1 MKILVLLVGIVLS
14 LWVGF
19 TVYGPTQIFVT
30 DIKEIYLASKVTQ
43 RTISQKS
50 AATINAIT
58 DSYKEVARVF
68 WVKVAE
74 KNIKDE
80 ITTPTPWGAKDP
92 IEKLFQH
99 NIALW
104 VAFGAGF
111 TTLSVYFNIIW
122 LIAFFLKPVTFF
134 MK

>member
-50 AATINAIT
+50 AATINTIT

-68 WVKVAE
+68 
-74 KNIKDE
+74 
-80 ITTPTPWGAKDP
+80 
-92 IEKLFQH
+92 
-99 NIALW
+99 
-104 VAFGAGF
+104 
-111 TTLSVYFNIIW
+111 
-122 LIAFFLKPVTFF
+122 
-134 MK
+134 